1 MQEWEEVIQT
11 HWQSV
16 AVAPPIT
23 LQVLYSYISH
33 EVIFYSL
40 HILPNF
46 FVQLFDIN
54 FYFLG
59 LHNNQQPLHG
69 NLNSS
74 NSLMKNN
81 QSMLSGGLLGGSHF
95 SGFGGGSLSHSSLMA
110 YPPPLSNNNSNTNNS
125 GLPTELQQSQ
135 HASGNTAFQN
145 RS

>member
-11 HWQSV
+11 HWQLV
-16 AVAPPIT
+16 AVALPIT
-23 LQVLYSYISH
+23 LQVLNSYISH
-33 EVIFYSL
+33 EVGLVFL
-40 HILPNF
+40 HLAKF

-59 LHNNQQPLHG
+59 LHNNQQPLHS
-69 NLNSS
+69 NPNSS

-95 SGFGGGSLSHSSLMA
+95 SGFGGGSLPHSSLMA

-125 GLPTELQQSQ
+125 GLPSELQQSQ